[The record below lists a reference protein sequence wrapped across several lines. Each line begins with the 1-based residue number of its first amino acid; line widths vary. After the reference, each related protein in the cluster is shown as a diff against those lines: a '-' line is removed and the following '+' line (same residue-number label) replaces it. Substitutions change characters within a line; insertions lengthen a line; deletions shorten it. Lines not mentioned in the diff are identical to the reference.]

1 MIMKKIALNIPERFV
16 VISLLPEKGNFETL
30 KTVDALRELI
40 YPSEEEV
47 KKFEIKQNAET
58 ISWNQEALKSIEYEF
73 SDIQLKMIQGNLSGL
88 SDKEELAYNQFLLY
102 KKFE

>member
-1 MIMKKIALNIPERFV
+1 MKKIVLNIPERF
-16 VISLLPEKGNFETL
+16 ILIGLLPEKGNFETL

-47 KKFEIKQNAET
+47 GKFEIKQNKET
-58 ISWNQEALKSIEYEF
+58 ISWNQEALKFIEYEF
-73 SDIQLKMIQGNLSGL
+73 TLIQLKMIQDNLSEL
-88 SDKEELAYNQFLLY
+88 SDKEELAYTQFLLY